1 VDAVTPEDPLVAV
14 AQRPGVMPYARVNW
28 RVMWLWSANPAAAA
42 ASASGVPAAIAR
54 RAKASRRI
62 VR

>member
-1 VDAVTPEDPLVAV
+1 MTPVDALVAL

-28 RVMWLWSANPAAAA
+28 RVMWLWSAKPAAAA
-42 ASASGVPAAIAR
+42 ASASGVPTAIAR
-54 RAKASRRI
+54 RATASRRI